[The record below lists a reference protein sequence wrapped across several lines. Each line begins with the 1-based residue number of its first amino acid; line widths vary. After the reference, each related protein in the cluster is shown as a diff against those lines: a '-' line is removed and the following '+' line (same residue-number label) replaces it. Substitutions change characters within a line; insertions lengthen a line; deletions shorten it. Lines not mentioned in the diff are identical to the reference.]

1 MTKTNE
7 ITMKKLIMTVIFA
20 LFMGMTMSAQSDGFF
35 AYSDFDNYR
44 GGSDEWGALPT
55 LPASHNLNYD
65 YEANPAPLGSGLLLL
80 GGMAILYARR
90 RKN

>member
-7 ITMKKLIMTVIFA
+7 ITMKKLIITIIFA

-55 LPASHNLNYD
+55 LPASNGFTTDQN
-65 YEANPAPLGSGLLLL
+65 AAPLGSGLLLL
-80 GGMAILYARR
+80 GGMAILYGL
-90 RKN
+90 RKRNS

>member
-1 MTKTNE
+1 
-7 ITMKKLIMTVIFA
+7 MKKYIITTIFA

-35 AYSDFDNYR
+35 AYSDVDNYR

-55 LPASHNLNYD
+55 LPASHGFTTD
-65 YEANPAPLGSGLLLL
+65 QDAVPLGSGLLLL

-90 RKN
+90 KKINN

>member
-1 MTKTNE
+1 
-7 ITMKKLIMTVIFA
+7 MKKYIITTIFA

-35 AYSDFDNYR
+35 AYSDVDNYR

-55 LPASHNLNYD
+55 LPASHGFNYD
-65 YEANPAPLGSGLLLL
+65 YVADPAPLGSGLLLL

-90 RKN
+90 KKINN

>member
-1 MTKTNE
+1 
-7 ITMKKLIMTVIFA
+7 MKKLIITTIFA

-35 AYSDFDNYR
+35 AYSDFDNR

-80 GGMAILYARR
+80 GGLAILYARR
-90 RKN
+90 KKN

>member
-1 MTKTNE
+1 
-7 ITMKKLIMTVIFA
+7 MKKLIITTIFA

-35 AYSDFDNYR
+35 AYSDFDNR

-90 RKN
+90 KKN